1 MGGGRNGS
9 RWNANP
15 RNTKLVPCGLSK
27 CAGEFLESFIKS
39 ERLEEGEK
47 INLYLSQ
54 NRLRMKKSINGK
66 NDRETPLL
74 AEILRQQKGHTIQP
88 ENLYNSK
95 MQTILDQL
103 IDRNEKLA
111 YCFKK
116 KKSFKLHI
124 PGRLLLGEGGVSP
137 YAEYVL
143 YKFHPLYGVPY
154 IPASTIKGLLRSSWN
169 TLFVNGKENQ
179 QEAEQREQQLFGGVD
194 SKESLAKL
202 IFFDTYPS
210 QFALTL
216 DIQTPHYGEYYQ
228 GEKEPTDDQK
238 LVPITLIC
246 LKDVRF
252 KMWIACEDSEV
263 WTQEEQNIHKA
274 VQCMVEEYGI
284 GAKTA
289 LGYGIGSVS

>member
-9 RWNANP
+9 RYNANP
-15 RNTKLVPCGLSK
+15 RDTKPVPCGLSK
-27 CAGEFLESFIKS
+27 SAGKFLEFFIKG
-39 ERLEEGEK
+39 ERLKGGEQ
-47 INLYLSQ
+47 INFHLFQ
-54 NRLRMKKSINGK
+54 NRFRMKKSINGK
-66 NDRETPLL
+66 NDREFPLL
-74 AEILRQQKGHTIQP
+74 AEILRQQEGHTIKSHNP
-88 ENLYNSK
+88 NNPK
-95 MQTILDQL
+95 KQTILDQL

-111 YCFKK
+111 HCFKK
-116 KKSFKLHI
+116 EKLYKFHI

-252 KMWIACEDSEV
+252 KMWIACEDSEI
-263 WTQEEQNIHKA
+263 WSQEEQNIHKA